1 MAGEGGSHVTHVD
14 PIASRPRVARVYDRV
29 ARIYDV

>member
-14 PIASRPRVARVYDRV
+14 PVASRRRVVRVYDRA